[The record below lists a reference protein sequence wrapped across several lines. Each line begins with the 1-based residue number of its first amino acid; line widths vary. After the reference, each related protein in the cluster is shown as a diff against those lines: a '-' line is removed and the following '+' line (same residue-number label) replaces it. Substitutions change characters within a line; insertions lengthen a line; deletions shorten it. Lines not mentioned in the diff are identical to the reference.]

1 MQIGGPIAMIFL
13 IVFVLYMMYSVE
25 TAQPAERKQE
35 WYAEICAPT
44 AERPTCRILI
54 KPLERAYTPYQCH
67 HYGLVEAIKRLK
79 KYPGWVLMKHGCRKA
94 SLSV

>member
-13 IVFVLYMMYSVE
+13 ILFVLFMIYDVS
-25 TAQPAERKQE
+25 TSDGAERKQE